1 VQVKLNGLAGAIF
14 TLLTG
19 DTQVFN
25 YGDLAVTS
33 LDFANSSGTAAT
45 IQVIASVKS
54 ACTS

>member
-1 VQVKLNGLAGAIF
+1 
-14 TLLTG
+14 
-19 DTQVFN
+19 
-25 YGDLAVTS
+25 VTS